1 MINSSRLISPTLA
14 GKASEQI
21 SLTIVSGLTFVYN
34 RPNDVHEVKLP
45 AGHSVKA
52 GLRRLRKDR
61 PDIHALVGELSPV
74 RRPLAVRR
82 GDIRKNRSPQRSGA
96 RISLKSTGRASG
108 ASGGVRCLMSH

>member
-34 RPNDVHEVKLP
+34 RPNDIHEVKLP

-61 PDIHALVGELSPV
+61 PDIHALVGELTAQ
-74 RRPLAVRR
+74 RRKIKSDQGWGRAARATA
-82 GDIRKNRSPQRSGA
+82 RSGA
-96 RISLKSTGRASG
+96 R
-108 ASGGVRCLMSH
+108 